1 MTLSPG
7 PSLDLYRPNVGIILA
22 RPDGQ
27 VWLGRRA
34 GAPGPLNWQFP
45 QGGVDEGE
53 SLFEAARRELHEET
67 GATSVTLL
75 GRTEDWIAYAFPEG
89 FRRAKYSQGWIGQK
103 QIWFL
108 FRFDG
113 RDDEFDLALHKPQE
127 FDQWRWASPEEALR
141 NIVAF
146 KHSTYRAVL
155 ETLGP
160 LIRGFGATTA
170 S

>member
-1 MTLSPG
+1 MSASLPQ
-7 PSLDLYRPNVGIILA
+7 SLDLYRPNVGIILA
-22 RPDGQ
+22 RPDGR

-34 GAPGPLNWQFP
+34 GTPGPLNWQFP

-53 SLFEAARRELHEET
+53 SLLEAARRELQEET

-75 GRTEDWIAYAFPEG
+75 GRTEEWMAYAFPEG
-89 FRRAKYSQGWIGQK
+89 FRRTKYSQGWIGQK

-113 RDDEFDLALHKPQE
+113 RDDEFDIALHKPQE
-127 FDQWRWASPEEALR
+127 FDQWRWASPTDALTS
-141 NIVAF
+141 IVAF
-146 KHSTYRAVL
+146 KQNTYRAVL
-155 ETLGP
+155 EILGP
-160 LIRGFGATTA
+160 MIKELGATTA

>member
-1 MTLSPG
+1 M
-7 PSLDLYRPNVGIILA
+7 DLYRPNVGIILA
-22 RPDGQ
+22 SHDGH

-53 SLFEAARRELHEET
+53 SLLEAARRELREET

-75 GRTEDWIAYAFPEG
+75 GRTEDWMAYAFPEAV
-89 FRRAKYSQGWIGQK
+89 RRAKYSKGWIGQK

-113 RDDEFDLALHKPQE
+113 RDDEFDIASHAPQE
-127 FDQWRWASPEEALR
+127 FDQWRWATPEDALGS
-141 NIVAF
+141 IVAF
-146 KHSTYRAVL
+146 KQNTYREVL
-155 ETLGP
+155 EILGP
-160 LIRGFGATTA
+160 LIRGLGATTA